1 MKTGFI
7 GLGIMGG
14 RMAVNLQK
22 HGYDLIVFNRTRAK
36 AGPLREQGATVA
48 ESAAQ
53 VASQVDVLFTM
64 LSQPEAVEQTALG
77 ADGFLNRLRPN
88 SIWIDCSTVNPSF
101 SKRMAAEAAGRKVRF
116 LDAPVSGSA
125 PLAADGKLTF
135 WIGGESADLEEV
147 RSLLLYMGNRITHL
161 GPHGSGSAMKLVV
174 NLLLGAGMA
183 AFAEA
188 TVLAEGMG
196 LPVRVVF
203 DSLAGMPQIAPFV
216 LSKRNKIENADYR
229 PEFQLSSMQK
239 DLHLA
244 SVTAYETGVALP
256 LTDSAKELYRLA
268 MRNGHAREDFSAI
281 YDYLASNRNSG
292 TSEGSSNNTMSPT
305 PSPLQDENNSQEP
318 KVPQQ
323 AA

>member
-1 MKTGFI
+1 MKIGFI

-14 RMAVNLQK
+14 RMAANLQK
-22 HGYDLIVFNRTRAK
+22 PGYNLIVFNRTRAK
-36 AGPLREQGATVA
+36 AEPLREQGAMVA

-77 ADGFLNRLRPN
+77 ADGFLDHLRPN

-101 SKRMAAEAAGRKVRF
+101 SKRMAAEATRRSVRF

-125 PLAADGKLTF
+125 PLAADGKLSF
-135 WIGGESADLEEV
+135 WIGGKCADLEEV
-147 RSLLLYMGNRITHL
+147 RALLLYMGNRIAHL
-161 GPHGSGSAMKLVV
+161 GPPGSGSAMKLVI

-188 TVLAEGMG
+188 VVLGEGMG

-216 LSKRNKIENADYR
+216 LLKRYKIENADYR

-244 SVTAYETGVALP
+244 SLTASETGVALP
-256 LTDSAKELYRLA
+256 LTDLAKQLYRLA
-268 MRNGHAREDFSAI
+268 MRNGHAGEDFSAI
-281 YDYLASNRNSG
+281 YDYLASNGNSAK
-292 TSEGSSNNTMSPT
+292 TQESSNNTISPK
-305 PSPLQDENNSQEP
+305 PVRLRDEQ
-318 KVPQQ
+318 KGK
-323 AA
+323 

>member
-1 MKTGFI
+1 MKIGFI
-7 GLGIMGG
+7 GLGIMGS
-14 RMAVNLQK
+14 RMAANLQK
-22 HGYDLIVFNRTRAK
+22 RGYDLIVFNRTPAK
-36 AGPLREQGATVA
+36 AELLRERGATVA
-48 ESAAQ
+48 ESPAQ
-53 VASQVDVLFTM
+53 LASQVDVLFTM
-64 LSQPEAVEQTALG
+64 LSQPEAVERTALG
-77 ADGFLNRLRPN
+77 ADGFLKHLRPN
-88 SIWIDCSTVNPSF
+88 SIWVDCSTVNPSF
-101 SKRMAAEAAGRKVRF
+101 SKKMAAEGARRNVRF

-125 PLAADGKLTF
+125 PLAAEGKLTF
-135 WIGGESADLEEV
+135 WIGGERADLEEV

-256 LTDSAKELYRLA
+256 LTNSAKELYRLA
-268 MRNGHAREDFSAI
+268 MRNGHASEDFSAI
-281 YDYLASNRNSG
+281 YGYLARGGNSA
-292 TSEGSSNNTMSPT
+292 TSQESSNNTMSPN
-305 PSPLQDENNSQEP
+305 PVRLAAEKNSQTS
-318 KVPQQ
+318 KARQQ

>member
-1 MKTGFI
+1 
-7 GLGIMGG
+7 
-14 RMAVNLQK
+14 
-22 HGYDLIVFNRTRAK
+22 
-36 AGPLREQGATVA
+36 
-48 ESAAQ
+48 
-53 VASQVDVLFTM
+53 
-64 LSQPEAVEQTALG
+64 
-77 ADGFLNRLRPN
+77 
-88 SIWIDCSTVNPSF
+88 
-101 SKRMAAEAAGRKVRF
+101 
-116 LDAPVSGSA
+116 
-125 PLAADGKLTF
+125 
-135 WIGGESADLEEV
+135 
-147 RSLLLYMGNRITHL
+147 MGNRIAHL

-174 NLLLGAGMA
+174 NLLLGTGMA

-268 MRNGHAREDFSAI
+268 MRNGHAGEDFSAI
-281 YDYLASNRNSG
+281 YGYLASNSNSA
-292 TSEGSSNNTMSPT
+292 TSQRSSNITMSPK

>member
-1 MKTGFI
+1 M
-7 GLGIMGG
+7 
-14 RMAVNLQK
+14 
-22 HGYDLIVFNRTRAK
+22 
-36 AGPLREQGATVA
+36 REQGATVA
-48 ESAAQ
+48 ESPAQ

-77 ADGFLNRLRPN
+77 ADGFLNHLRPN

-101 SKRMAAEAAGRKVRF
+101 SKKMAAEATRRKVRF

-135 WIGGESADLEEV
+135 WIGGEGADLEEV

-174 NLLLGAGMA
+174 NLLLGTGMA

-268 MRNGHAREDFSAI
+268 MRNGHAGEDFSAI
-281 YDYLASNRNSG
+281 YGYLASNGNSG
-292 TSEGSSNNTMSPT
+292 TSEGSSNNTVSPK
-305 PSPLQDENNSQEP
+305 PVRLRDEKNSQRT
-318 KVPQQ
+318 KVQQ
-323 AA
+323 QPA

>member
-1 MKTGFI
+1 
-7 GLGIMGG
+7 
-14 RMAVNLQK
+14 
-22 HGYDLIVFNRTRAK
+22 
-36 AGPLREQGATVA
+36 
-48 ESAAQ
+48 
-53 VASQVDVLFTM
+53 
-64 LSQPEAVEQTALG
+64 
-77 ADGFLNRLRPN
+77 
-88 SIWIDCSTVNPSF
+88 
-101 SKRMAAEAAGRKVRF
+101 MAAEATRRKVRF

-135 WIGGESADLEEV
+135 WIGGEGADLEEV
-147 RSLLLYMGNRITHL
+147 RSLLLYMGNRIAHL

-174 NLLLGAGMA
+174 NLLLGTGMA

-268 MRNGHAREDFSAI
+268 MRNGHAEEDFSAI
-281 YDYLASNRNSG
+281 YGYLASNGNAG
-292 TSEGSSNNTMSPT
+292 TSERSSNNTVSPK
-305 PSPLQDENNSQEP
+305 PVRLRDEKNSQRT
-318 KVPQQ
+318 KVQQQ

>member
-1 MKTGFI
+1 
-7 GLGIMGG
+7 MGG
-14 RMAVNLQK
+14 RMAANLQK
-22 HGYDLIVFNRTRAK
+22 HGYGLIVFNRTRAK
-36 AGPLREQGATVA
+36 ARPLREQGATVA

-64 LSQPEAVEQTALG
+64 LSQPEAVEQAALG
-77 ADGFLNRLRPN
+77 ADGFLNHLRPN

-101 SKRMAAEAAGRKVRF
+101 SKRMAAEATRRKVRF

-135 WIGGESADLEEV
+135 WIGGEGADLEEV

-174 NLLLGAGMA
+174 NLLLGTGMA

-216 LSKRNKIENADYR
+216 LSKRNKIENDDYR

-268 MRNGHAREDFSAI
+268 MRNGHAGEDFSAI
-281 YDYLASNRNSG
+281 YGYLASNGNSR
-292 TSEGSSNNTMSPT
+292 TSEGPSNNTVAPK
-305 PSPLQDENNSQEP
+305 PVRDEKNSQRT
-318 KVPQQ
+318 KSSNRRLNTS
-323 AA
+323 A

>member
-1 MKTGFI
+1 
-7 GLGIMGG
+7 
-14 RMAVNLQK
+14 MAANLQK
-22 HGYDLIVFNRTRAK
+22 HGYDLIVFNRTPAK
-36 AGPLREQGATVA
+36 ARPLREQGATVA

-53 VASQVDVLFTM
+53 VASPVDVLFTM
-64 LSQPEAVEQTALG
+64 LSQPEAVEQAALG
-77 ADGFLNRLRPN
+77 ADGFLNHLRPN

-101 SKRMAAEAAGRKVRF
+101 SKRMAAEATRRKVRF
-116 LDAPVSGSA
+116 LDGPVSGSA

-135 WIGGESADLEEV
+135 WIGGEGADLEEV

-174 NLLLGAGMA
+174 NLLLGTGMA

-203 DSLAGMPQIAPFV
+203 DSLAGMPQIAPFI

-229 PEFQLSSMQK
+229 PEFQ
-239 DLHLA
+239 LHLA

-268 MRNGHAREDFSAI
+268 MRNGHAGEDFSAI
-281 YDYLASNRNSG
+281 YGYLASNGNSG
-292 TSEGSSNNTMSPT
+292 TSEGPSNNTMSPK
-305 PSPLQDENNSQEP
+305 PVALRDEEKSQTT
-318 KVPQQ
+318 KVQQ
-323 AA
+323 